1 MVQISRFHLLP
12 IELDRSRR
20 PEIELLLCCARPQI
34 DSATDERIKELLLL
48 DIDWFYLCNLSR
60 RHRATM
66 QMYWNLNSSYSSAVP
81 KGILA
86 QLRYRYR
93 KNLLNNL
100 FLVQELQKLLELLKQ
115 KEISAI
121 PFKGPAL
128 ALSAYGNLGLRW
140 FSDLDILVRKE
151 DFSRTKELLLS
162 NGYRSLHDSKH
173 EKMFFQAQL
182 LRHDGLVNVDLH
194 YGIPPQHL
202 QLNCEYFWDDLEQIS
217 IEDGLISTFS
227 PETHALLLCVE
238 GYKEPQQWLGRII
251 DLAALIRL
259 HQGMN
264 WERIIAMAKGLKI
277 DKIFY
282 LGLLIAHKL
291 LDIELPPEFI
301 EMLKADPV
309 KRGLVSKLSRQVDDL
324 RVELFGETCSIPIT
338 PFTYSRL
345 LDQSFY
351 LELLDLHHL
360 ENLAV
365 TDRLSDRIKYCT
377 SCAMTPTTTDRDLL
391 SLPKSMAFLYYLF
404 RPLRLFGKFGLRLY
418 RHYFQLSR

>member
-1 MVQISRFHLLP
+1 
-12 IELDRSRR
+12 
-20 PEIELLLCCARPQI
+20 
-34 DSATDERIKELLLL
+34 
-48 DIDWFYLCNLSR
+48 
-60 RHRATM
+60 
-66 QMYWNLNSSYSSAVP
+66 MYWNLNTSYSSEVP
-81 KGILA
+81 KAILA

-128 ALSAYGNLGLRW
+128 ALSAYGNIGLRW

-151 DFSRTKELLLS
+151 DFQRTKELLLS
-162 NGYRSLHDSKH
+162 NGYRSLYDSKH
-173 EKMFFQAQL
+173 EEMYFQAQL

-227 PETHALLLCVE
+227 PEAHALLLCVE

-259 HQGMN
+259 HQEMN
-264 WERIIAMAKGLKI
+264 WERILAMAKGLKI
-277 DKIFY
+277 EKIFY

-291 LDIELPPEFI
+291 LDVKLPPEFMEI
-301 EMLKADPV
+301 LEAGPV
-309 KRGLVSKLSRQVDDL
+309 KRALVSRLSRQVDDL
-324 RVELFGETCSIPIT
+324 CVEFFGEACNIPKT
-338 PFTYSRL
+338 PFNYSRL
-345 LDQSFY
+345 MEQSFY

-360 ENLAV
+360 ENLAM
-365 TDRLSDRIKYCT
+365 TDRLLDRIKYFT
-377 SCAMTPTTTDRDLL
+377 SYAMTPTNTDRDLL
-391 SLPKSMAFLYYLF
+391 SLPNSMAFLYYLF
-404 RPLRLFGKFGLRLY
+404 RPLRLFGNFGLRLY
-418 RHYFQLSR
+418 RRYFQLSK